1 MAKRKGPY
9 FTRRDYG
16 GKWKVVR
23 IGDGV
28 TRDVATGLDYST
40 AHARTKSNNISE
52 QGRRLIGEWLR
63 RSNPAI
69 KMRKGTPKHTG
80 FPTDRWVNVEKVKLS
95 RNGTL
100 KQVVIRDSQMP
111 GSLKKAIAR
120 KKK

>member
-1 MAKRKGPY
+1 MK
-9 FTRRDYG
+9 
-16 GKWKVVR
+16 
-23 IGDGV
+23 
-28 TRDVATGLDYST
+28 
-40 AHARTKSNNISE
+40 
-52 QGRRLIGEWLR
+52 R
-63 RSNPAI
+63 RSNPERYFQTMAQARQYAADLRRDGYKAI
-69 KMRKGTPKHTG
+69 ARRKKGGGPTGLNYIAYDTGRRKNPAPG